1 MGNILNVR
9 NAVWLLV
16 LLVIAPVMAQPVSE
30 YALKSALLFKLPQF
44 VYRQEMDRSV
54 PLSIC
59 VLGSNPFG
67 SALERLAQNS
77 LDGRAV
83 RTVRLDGARE
93 AAACDLVFI
102 SRSEAGG
109 LDGILRR
116 IGGFP
121 VLTVSDIEGFARS
134 GGMVELALGSEGTAI
149 NILINRRAAQRQ
161 GIEFNA
167 QLLRLAKV
175 VEP

>member
-1 MGNILNVR
+1 M
-9 NAVWLLV
+9 
-16 LLVIAPVMAQPVSE
+16 APVFAQPVSE

-67 SALERLAQNS
+67 NALERLAQMPI
-77 LDGRAV
+77 DGRPV
-83 RTVRLDGARE
+83 RTVRLDGPRDAS
-93 AAACDLVFI
+93 ACDFVFI
-102 SRSEAGG
+102 SRSESSG

-116 IGGFP
+116 VSTYP
-121 VLTVSDIEGFARS
+121 VVTVSDIEGFARS
-134 GGMVELALGSEGTAI
+134 GGMVELALGNEGVAI
-149 NILINRRAAQRQ
+149 SILINRRAAQRQ